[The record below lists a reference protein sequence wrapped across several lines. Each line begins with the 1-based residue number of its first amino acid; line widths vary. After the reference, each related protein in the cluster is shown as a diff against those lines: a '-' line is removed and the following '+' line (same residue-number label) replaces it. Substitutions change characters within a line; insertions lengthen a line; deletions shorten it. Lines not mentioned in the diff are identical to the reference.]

1 MECKNC
7 GCPLPDDARF
17 CRQCGQPVGGA
28 VQAGTPAA
36 GGDAPQAAGGTF
48 TMAETPPQA
57 PGLPGGALGTAQPE
71 AALAVGG
78 AQVRRKGAKLLAGI
92 VAEGETRVH
101 NIKHID
107 RGYEDYCGKLSQL
120 GANVSRRQVGA
131 AE

>member
-1 MECKNC
+1 MIETTAIISGVENLV
-7 GCPLPDDARF
+7 GARINATDL
-17 CRQCGQPVGGA
+17 R
-28 VQAGTPAA
+28 AG
-36 GGDAPQAAGGTF
+36 
-48 TMAETPPQA
+48 
-57 PGLPGGALGTAQPE
+57 
-71 AALAVGG
+71 AALV
-78 AQVRRKGAKLLAGI
+78 LAGI

>member
-1 MECKNC
+1 
-7 GCPLPDDARF
+7 
-17 CRQCGQPVGGA
+17 
-28 VQAGTPAA
+28 
-36 GGDAPQAAGGTF
+36 
-48 TMAETPPQA
+48 
-57 PGLPGGALGTAQPE
+57 
-71 AALAVGG
+71 
-78 AQVRRKGAKLLAGI
+78 

>member
-1 MECKNC
+1 MRSCAASTTC
-7 GCPLPDDARF
+7 RVPTCP
-17 CRQCGQPVGGA
+17 
-28 VQAGTPAA
+28 
-36 GGDAPQAAGGTF
+36 
-48 TMAETPPQA
+48 PP
-57 PGLPGGALGTAQPE
+57 TC
-71 AALAVGG
+71 V
-78 AQVRRKGAKLLAGI
+78 LAGI